1 MERSTVRTRLIGLA
15 AVVMLSGS
23 ALVVAGQRRPDLSGS
38 WQGTLHAGAQ
48 SFRVVF
54 VIGRQGGGWQGKMFW
69 IDQSPDPVA
78 VSAVKLDGDVLG
90 LTVEAMHGMYQGKL
104 SASGVA
110 IDGTWTQRMTQPLHL
125 ERATV
130 QTAWP
135 LDPSP
140 HTVRFATVD
149 HDVRLE
155 VLDWGGTG
163 RPLILLAGLGGTAH
177 VFDKFAPKLTAS
189 YHVYGITRRGYGA
202 SSVPATGYSADR
214 LGDDVLGVMEQ
225 LKITRP
231 VLVGHSIAGEELSS
245 LGSRYP
251 EKVAGLVYLDAAY
264 AYAFYDASRGD
275 LGFDLRDLQRKLDG
289 LTPEVVQE
297 LLTVDLPRFERD
309 LRQRQKDQETMPA
322 AFHAAQNAPP
332 AASPVAA
339 AIEAGTQ
346 KYTTLNVPVLA
357 IFAAP
362 HDLGPLEG
370 SDPQARAIF
379 EARDLLNTE
388 AQAAAFEKA
397 IPSARVVRLAHAN
410 HNVFISNESDVLR
423 EMTAFIGTL
432 PK

>member
-1 MERSTVRTRLIGLA
+1 
-15 AVVMLSGS
+15 MLSAS
-23 ALVVAGQRRPDLSGS
+23 ALLVAAQPRPELRGS

-48 SFRVVF
+48 TFRVVF
-54 VIGRQGGGWQGKMFW
+54 VITRHGRGWQGKMYW
-69 IDQSPDPVA
+69 IDQSPDPVS
-78 VSAVKLDGDVLG
+78 VSAVKLEDDVLG
-90 LTVEAMHGMYQGKL
+90 LTVDAMHGMYQGKL
-104 SASGVA
+104 SASGVT

-125 ERATV
+125 ERATA

-149 HDVRLE
+149 HGVHLE

-177 VFDKFAPKLTAS
+177 VFDKFAPKLTAA

-202 SSVPATGYSADR
+202 SSVPADGYSADR
-214 LGDDVLGVMEQ
+214 LGDDVIEVMDQ
-225 LKITRP
+225 LKIRRP

-245 LGSRYP
+245 IGSRHP
-251 EKVAGLVYLDAAY
+251 EKVAGLVYLDAGYAY
-264 AYAFYDASRGD
+264 AYYDASRGD
-275 LGFDLRDLQRKLDG
+275 LSFDLRDLQKKLDG

-309 LRQRQKDQETMPA
+309 LRERQKDQETMPA
-322 AFHAAQNAPP
+322 AFHAAQNSAP
-332 AASPVAA
+332 ADSPVAA

-346 KYTTLNVPVLA
+346 KYTSLSVPALA

-397 IPSARVVRLAHAN
+397 IRSARVVRLAHAN
-410 HNVFISNESDVLR
+410 HNIFISNETDVLR
-423 EMTAFIGTL
+423 EMTAFIGSL